1 MLAILKKEFKS
12 YFVSPIG
19 YIFVAVFLFLSS
31 MSFTS
36 GVLATQYADISVVFS
51 EFSMLYLFLISI
63 LTMKL
68 FAEEKNKKTDQ
79 LLLSSPVSVTEI
91 VVGKYL
97 AAMSVFAVTVVVSFI
112 YPAVIIIYGNPVIS
126 EIIGSYIGFI
136 LLWGTLISIGVFVS
150 SFTESQTI
158 AGVITFT
165 VLFVIYCIAWVQAS
179 IEIGIIKNFLGC
191 FALFERYNEFQYG
204 ILNVQNVIY
213 YLSFIFVFLFL
224 TVKVIDK
231 RRYS

>member
-1 MLAILKKEFKS
+1 MLAIFKKEFKS
-12 YFVSPIG
+12 YFVSPTG

-31 MSFTS
+31 LSFTS

-79 LLLSSPVSVTEI
+79 LLLASPVSVTEI

-97 AAMSVFAVTVVVSFI
+97 AAMAVFGVTVIVSFI
-112 YPAVIIIYGNPVIS
+112 YPAVIMKYGNPVIS

-136 LLWGTLISIGVFVS
+136 LLWATLISVGVFVS

-165 VLFVIYCIAWVQAS
+165 VLFIIYCISWIQAS
-179 IEIGIIKNFLGC
+179 IEIEFIKAFLGW
-191 FALFERYNEFQYG
+191 FALFEKYNEFQYG
-204 ILNVQNVIY
+204 ILNIQSIVY
-213 YLSFIFVFLFL
+213 YLSVIFVFLFL
-224 TVKVIDK
+224 TVRVIDK